1 MRDRARVDR
10 SGRTTAIL
18 LDLCPGVGDHAGEV
32 AGEHEFAVVSD
43 FSDVGA
49 WALSRGGAGGRVWS
63 TAGYTGAALMVRK
76 THSTVLRGVR
86 VDGNRLWTGG
96 KRLKMKNHEGVAEVG
111 GRRFALRV

>member
-1 MRDRARVDR
+1 M
-10 SGRTTAIL
+10 
-18 LDLCPGVGDHAGEV
+18 GDHAGEV

-86 VDGNRLWTGG
+86 VDGNRLWNGG
-96 KRLKMKNHEGVAEVG
+96 KRLKMKNHEGV
-111 GRRFALRV
+111 GRSVVDVLLLDDHRDVTLIDIK